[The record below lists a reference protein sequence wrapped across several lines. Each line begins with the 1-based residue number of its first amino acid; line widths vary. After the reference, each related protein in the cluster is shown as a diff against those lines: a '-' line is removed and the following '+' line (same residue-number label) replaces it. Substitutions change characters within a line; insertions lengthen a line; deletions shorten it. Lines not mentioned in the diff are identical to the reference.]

1 MKQAAEPRAKPA
13 QSVGKTKVQVVNSAL
28 PPGKTSGFERPI
40 LHPVNTEE
48 GEGLRE
54 GGLSQLF
61 SLQGL
66 EIMALQ

>member
-1 MKQAAEPRAKPA
+1 MGQ
-13 QSVGKTKVQVVNSAL
+13 TKVQVVNSAL
-28 PPGKTSGFERPI
+28 HPENTGFEQPI

-48 GEGLRE
+48 GEGLKE

>member
-1 MKQAAEPRAKPA
+1 MGQT
-13 QSVGKTKVQVVNSAL
+13 QVQVVNSAL
-28 PPGKTSGFERPI
+28 HPEKNTGFEQPI

-48 GEGLRE
+48 GEGLKE
-54 GGLSQLF
+54 GRLSQLF